1 MERGATGSTLWSK
14 LTSQELHWPHL
25 GQGSGKGQGWG
36 GGTPGKTWGW
46 GLLCTGRQRCSPRPP
61 CLCWPAGPWRSKGC
75 QVFPA
80 SSLRAPGG
88 QRTLFFIFMTAQLL
102 EPLTEIIN
110 KHRPSEARRESCLE
124 RALPISHFTRVCK
137 RNEIISQ
144 NVPIHRG
151 DRAKKWKAATF
162 DSYLLNLSL

>member
-1 MERGATGSTLWSK
+1 MERGATGSTLWST
-14 LTSQELHWPHL
+14 LTSQELHRPHL

-36 GGTPGKTWGW
+36 GGTPGKTG
-46 GLLCTGRQRCSPRPP
+46 GGGSSERGAEGGPPCSPRPP
-61 CLCWPAGPWRSKGC
+61 CLCWPAGPRSSKGC

-80 SSLRAPGG
+80 SSLMAPGG

-124 RALPISHFTRVCK
+124 RALPISQ
-137 RNEIISQ
+137 E
-144 NVPIHRG
+144 
-151 DRAKKWKAATF
+151 RAKETKSSHRTFRFTEATEPRNGKQQR
-162 DSYLLNLSL
+162 LILTC